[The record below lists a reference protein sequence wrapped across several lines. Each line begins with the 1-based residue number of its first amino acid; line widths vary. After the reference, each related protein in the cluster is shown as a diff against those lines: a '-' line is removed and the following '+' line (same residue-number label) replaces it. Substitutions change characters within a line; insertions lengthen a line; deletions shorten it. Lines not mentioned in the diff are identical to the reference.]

1 MKLINQTFNILTDFS
16 VYDNKSADELKQIVF
31 REIEVAGRT
40 CYKSFDNIK
49 EGSAEK
55 FVNRM
60 IKSGHNSM
68 LESGTVYLDVT
79 KHPLHHW
86 FSEKYE
92 CNPYSFVN
100 GYSITTNYRVLVEN
114 DWLDDL
120 KYICSPTIHHEKR
133 ISVSVTTDRATANQL
148 VRHRSMSF
156 AQQSQR
162 YCNFSKD
169 KFGNE
174 VSFIRPIWV
183 DEAHVGS
190 HKFEDL
196 LNSVGD
202 VIYFDRK
209 YRAELL
215 FLLSTSN
222 DENDYFELL
231 NLGLHQEQARVVL
244 PNCTA
249 TELVITGF
257 ELDWIDLFKL
267 RTDKSAQTEVR
278 ELASAIKEMMGL

>member
-16 VYDNKSADELKQIVF
+16 VYEDKSADELKQIAF
-31 REIEVAGRT
+31 REIEIAGRT

-49 EGSAEK
+49 EDSAEK

-60 IKSGHNSM
+60 IKSGHDSM
-68 LESGTVYLDVT
+68 LEHGTVYLNMEYPSYPI
-79 KHPLHHW
+79 H
-86 FSEKYE
+86 FSAKYSL
-92 CNPYSFVN
+92 NPYSSVNRGFV
-100 GYSITTNYRVLVEN
+100 TTNYRVLIEN

-120 KYICSPTIHHEKR
+120 KYICSPTIHHKKR
-133 ISVSVTTDRATANQL
+133 ISVSITTDRATANQL

-174 VSFIRPIWV
+174 VSFIRPSWV
-183 DEAHVGS
+183 DEAHVGYHTCKS
-190 HKFEDL
+190 ILDKFDSSSELEFMLSISRIECDYMTL
-196 LNSVGD
+196 LN
-202 VIYFDRK
+202 R
-209 YRAELL
+209 
-215 FLLSTSN
+215 
-222 DENDYFELL
+222 
-231 NLGLHQEQARVVL
+231 GLHQEQARAVL

-257 ELDWIDLFKL
+257 ESDWIDLFDL

-278 ELASAIKEMMGL
+278 ELTSAIKEKMGL